1 MITDSGGIQKEAFL
15 LGAPCI
21 TLRTET
27 EWTETVD
34 LGWNTLV
41 PDCDQSI
48 NSIFSRIYIPEDS
61 RPYGQG
67 QAAKNV
73 VLQLELNANGK

>member
-41 PDCDQSI
+41 PNCDLSI
-48 NSIFSRIYIPEDS
+48 NSILSKTYTSNDS

-67 QAAKNV
+67 RAAEEV
-73 VLQLELNANGK
+73 VLQLERNANGK